1 MAFTSRIPRGIVN
14 FNSYFVKICAYLQAG
29 GTVTNATRLGITAVE
44 LAALLDFLKT
54 WQPLYTKYVDKENS
68 RTQSVIASLNDTIF
82 KVNDFNQTHTLLDRI
97 ASSTSATITDFT
109 TFRIKKNTTKKV
121 SRTLTTTAITASVNP
136 SIVLVGVGV
145 LKVKCKNNIDK
156 GQHLVPS
163 SNCVQYMYQIDGK
176 APVGADMLGLSMGI
190 STRASFT
197 LSFDSSNSHK
207 LLYIYFRW
215 HNTKHPELAGPWT
228 NLLTMSIP

>member
-1 MAFTSRIPRGIVN
+1 MADNSRIPRGIVS
-14 FNSYFVKICAYLQAG
+14 FNSYYVKICAYLQAG
-29 GTVTNATRLGITAVE
+29 GTVTNATRLGITAAE
-44 LAALLDFLKT
+44 LTALLDFLKL
-54 WQPLYTKYVDKENS
+54 WQPLFVKYEDKQNS
-68 RTQSVIASLNDTIF
+68 RTQSVTTSLNDIITRVINYNT
-82 KVNDFNQTHTLLDRI
+82 KYNLLDRI
-97 ASSTSATITDFT
+97 ASSTAATVTDFA
-109 TFRIKKNTTKKV
+109 TFSIKKNAVKKV
-121 SRTLTTTAITASVNP
+121 SRTLTISAITASVNP